1 MLPKFPKQ
9 NVEVSLFFFSK
20 FLELSPTIKIIDAM
34 TLLFAQNNPQG
45 ITNKDISN
53 IFKIPSSTAT
63 RLVNKWYGVEIPHLF
78 GTAVVDLLQETIST
92 DDKRR
97 RVITLS
103 PEGVHALAEIHSSST
118 AEFNYKIPIYTPSKK
133 TRFSL

>member
-45 ITNKDISN
+45 ITNKDIADT
-53 IFKIPSSTAT
+53 FKVPVSTAT
-63 RLVNKWYGVEIPHLF
+63 RLINKWYGVELPHLF
-78 GTAVVDLLQETIST
+78 GSVVVDLLQETISK

-97 RVITLS
+97 RVITLTTQ
-103 PEGVHALAEIHSSST
+103 GIHALAEIHISSQ
-118 AEFNYKIPIYTPSKK
+118 AEFNYEIPVYAPAKK